1 MVRRP
6 RLPGPND
13 IRELNRRLTKAGDDL
28 KDAYNQLRRG
38 GAPIPDETMD
48 AIDEI
53 TPIPTETIFRG
64 AVPNVRP
71 GSGGSRG
78 ARGNLQTA
86 IQDSLDMMSD
96 VEAEAAYMDLS
107 DLAEETQDQELEN
120 VLAKIGKRRPTQFA
134 PSGRQ
139 VIRSSGQFRRDM
151 ILPRTVVSKT
161 PTKKKRKVSP
171 YQKEFGKQLKKLV
184 KKHPRTKVTKLMKRA
199 HTATRKVRK

>member
-38 GAPIPDETMD
+38 GAPIPEETMD
-48 AIDEI
+48 AIDEII

-64 AVPNVRP
+64 AVPNRRP

-78 ARGNLQTA
+78 ARGNLQ
-86 IQDSLDMMSD
+86 IQIQESLDMMSD

-120 VLAKIGKRRPTQFA
+120 VLASIGKRRPTQFA

-139 VIRSSGQFRRDM
+139 VIRGSGQFSPQNVM
-151 ILPRTVVSKT
+151 PRFKE
-161 PTKKKRKVSP
+161 PKKKRKVSK
-171 YQKEFGKQLKKLV
+171 YQKEFGKQLKKL
-184 KKHPRTKVTKLMKRA
+184 KAKHPRTKITRLMKRA
-199 HTATRKVRK
+199 HTATRKAMK

>member
-38 GAPIPDETMD
+38 GAPIPEETMD

-86 IQDSLDMMSD
+86 IQESLDMMSN

-120 VLAKIGKRRPTQFA
+120 VLAKIGARRPTQFA
-134 PSGRQ
+134 PSGRD
-139 VIRSSGQFRRDM
+139 VIRRSGQFSRAN
-151 ILPRTVVSKT
+151 ILPNLPSPK
-161 PTKKKRKVSP
+161 KKKRKVSK
-171 YQKEFGKQLKKLV
+171 YQKEFGKQLKKL
-184 KKHPRTKVTKLMKRA
+184 KAKHPRTKITRLMKRA
-199 HTATRKVRK
+199 HTATRKAMK

>member
-38 GAPIPDETMD
+38 GAPIPEETMD

-64 AVPNVRP
+64 AVPNRRP

-78 ARGNLQTA
+78 ARGNLQ
-86 IQDSLDMMSD
+86 IQIQESLDMMSD

-134 PSGRQ
+134 PTGRQ
-139 VIRSSGQFRRDM
+139 VIRRSGQFSRQNVM
-151 ILPRTVVSKT
+151 PRFTEPK
-161 PTKKKRKVSP
+161 KKKRKVSK
-171 YQKEFGKQLKKLV
+171 YQKEFGKQLKKL
-184 KKHPRTKVTKLMKRA
+184 KAKHPRTKITRLMKRA
-199 HTATRKVRK
+199 HTATRKAMK

>member
-38 GAPIPDETMD
+38 GAPIPEETMD

-53 TPIPTETIFRG
+53 TPIPTERIFRG
-64 AVPNVRP
+64 AVPNVRT

-78 ARGNLQTA
+78 ARGDLQTA
-86 IQDSLDMMSD
+86 IQESLDMMSD

-107 DLAEETQDQELEN
+107 DLAAETQDQELEN
-120 VLAKIGKRRPTQFA
+120 VLASIGKRRPTQFA

-139 VIRSSGQFRRDM
+139 VIRSSGQFRRDRL
-151 ILPRTVVSKT
+151 LP
-161 PTKKKRKVSP
+161 PIQAPAKKKRKVSK
-171 YQKEFGKQLKKLV
+171 YQKEFGKQLKKL
-184 KKHPRTKVTKLMKRA
+184 KAKHPRTKITRLMKRA
-199 HTATRKVRK
+199 HTATRKAMK

>member
-28 KDAYNQLRRG
+28 RDAYNQLRRG
-38 GAPIPDETMD
+38 GAPIPDETMN

-53 TPIPTETIFRG
+53 TPIPTERIFRG
-64 AVPNVRP
+64 GVPNRRP

-78 ARGNLQTA
+78 SRGDLQTA
-86 IQDSLDMMSD
+86 IQESLDMMSD

-134 PSGRQ
+134 PTGRQ
-139 VIRSSGQFRRDM
+139 VIRRSGQFSRQNLM
-151 ILPRTVVSKT
+151 PRFTEPK
-161 PTKKKRKVSP
+161 KKKRKVSK
-171 YQKEFGKQLKKLV
+171 YQKEFGKQLKKL
-184 KKHPRTKVTKLMKRA
+184 KAKHPRTKITRLMKRA
-199 HTATRKVRK
+199 HSATRKAMK